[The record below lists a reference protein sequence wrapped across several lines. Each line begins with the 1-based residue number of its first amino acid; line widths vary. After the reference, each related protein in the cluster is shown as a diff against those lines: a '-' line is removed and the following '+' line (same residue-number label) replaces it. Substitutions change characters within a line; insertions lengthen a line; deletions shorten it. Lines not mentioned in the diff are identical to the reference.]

1 VLAELFKRPGVL
13 SLQKSGFD
21 AAWHR
26 RRNTLALA
34 HLPKAPPDI
43 GFFRNTGLTLV
54 ALTLLTGTI
63 TVSMT
68 LIQF

>member
-1 VLAELFKRPGVL
+1 M
-13 SLQKSGFD
+13 
-21 AAWHR
+21 
-26 RRNTLALA
+26 ALA

>member
-1 VLAELFKRPGVL
+1 MLAP
-13 SLQKSGFD
+13 
-21 AAWHR
+21 
-26 RRNTLALA
+26 A
-34 HLPKAPPDI
+34 HQAKATPDT

-63 TVSMT
+63 TVGMT